1 MVQVTTAIELQC
13 SMQPVNK
20 KLSESKN
27 AARLRESFMDDGT
40 LHETGMD
47 LGPSEMMMS
56 PNDRGDIILGNS
68 ISQLLFDH
76 IEVVDI
82 GLMVLAVVDLHYLGG
97 DHLNIGIIISGASAL
112 QGIQ

>member
-1 MVQVTTAIELQC
+1 
-13 SMQPVNK
+13 
-20 KLSESKN
+20 
-27 AARLRESFMDDGT
+27 MDDRG
-40 LHETGMD
+40 LHDAEKDQGISD
-47 LGPSEMMMS
+47 MMMS